1 MKDGS
6 KKEEKIHKSLA
17 QEGNTQS
24 WTRMG
29 LRRNPWSKK
38 ETQNHGGG
46 WV

>member
-6 KKEEKIHKSLA
+6 KKEEKIHKSMA
-17 QEGNTQS
+17 QGGNTQS

-38 ETQNHGGG
+38 ETHNHGGG